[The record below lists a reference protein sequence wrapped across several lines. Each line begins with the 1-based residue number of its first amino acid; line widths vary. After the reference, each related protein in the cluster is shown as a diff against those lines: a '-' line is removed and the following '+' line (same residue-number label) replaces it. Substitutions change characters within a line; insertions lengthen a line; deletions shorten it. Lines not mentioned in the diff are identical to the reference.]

1 MQLPHRFVAVD
12 FKILS
17 LMLANILLQA
27 AGAMKERH
35 KLLEEPTLCNLV
47 ALVDSNGQP
56 ATLTLIESAQGTKHL
71 LVTQVLTLLCN
82 KVFSRCTLHRE
93 VQRVHG
99 KRDAFKAVGTLLRS
113 KLVTLGAASHRGPVC
128 LLATL
133 ASVMKAL
140 KSRHMPPLMLDKL
153 AALHRG
159 TGCVLEEASS
169 RLVAQN
175 VVGST
180 QPTSLVFAQHL
191 PYSIDTAHSPTLKSR
206 QKYSLTVIKP
216 SLAHGSVLTLQ
227 LEDLR
232 RHSKT
237 AIVIGRDLGPVKSQ
251 TFKDIHEQIMLYLG
265 FIHLHFAVA
274 HPNLTHYA
282 RADWLAAYCGARGA
296 RGDRGVSICKVAATA
311 KRVVLYYRLR
321 CPDEASRLTDLL
333 RWLGELSSQI
343 RSAWP
348 SPKRNVIDMTA
359 AGTWAS
365 AAVIVGV
372 LVEHKSQI
380 EQTLGQIES
389 LTYDQARRLHDIAL
403 ACCMFGW
410 LPPPRSNTIRTLCS
424 TRHRGPC
431 PDPDCTSDS
440 CWGNRLYVGE
450 GNRLIMDVPH
460 HKSDKVWGMLHFVLP
475 ADLSALLIMYMN
487 KGYPVLRRD
496 LEVEHPYAFMTKT
509 GLAFESATFS
519 NYFKQFIVSVGGPA
533 IAPHSLRHIFVIDQM
548 DNTHLGGFAYCMGHD
563 LAQWDRSYDLLS
575 LQRRGQQS
583 IDAMQAWRTGL
594 LTRAGAVVPAPS
606 TPPVLLDVPS
616 SPSDVEAPSSPFQA
630 SWQSSSSTGVSS
642 HSSVER
648 SSRDESSESDDEE
661 VGSDIEVD
669 V

>member
-1 MQLPHRFVAVD
+1 MQLPPRFLAVD

-27 AGAMKERH
+27 VSGMKGRH
-35 KLLEEPTLCNLV
+35 KLLDEPTLCNLV
-47 ALVDSNGQP
+47 TLVDSNGQP
-56 ATLTLIESAQGTKHL
+56 ARLTVIESAQGTKHL
-71 LVTQVLTLLCN
+71 LVAQVLTLLAN
-82 KVFSRCTLHRE
+82 NIFSMSTLHRDL
-93 VQRVHG
+93 QRVHG

-113 KLVTLGAASHRGPVC
+113 KLVALGAVSKRGPQY

-133 ASVMKAL
+133 GTVIKAL
-140 KSRHMPPLMLDKL
+140 KGKQMPPLMLSEL

-159 TGCVLEEASS
+159 TGCVLEEATAV
-169 RLVAQN
+169 LVAQN

-180 QPTSLVFAQHL
+180 QPTSLHFADHL
-191 PYSIDTAHSPTLKSR
+191 PFSVDTANAPILKAR
-206 QKYSLTVIKP
+206 QKYGLAVIKP
-216 SLAHGSVLTLQ
+216 SLARDSVLTLQ

-237 AIVIGRDLGPVKSQ
+237 ALVIGRELGPVKKH
-251 TFKDIHEQIMLYLG
+251 TFEQIQEQVMLYLG

-274 HPNLTHYA
+274 HPNLMHYA

-296 RGDRGVSICKVAATA
+296 RGDRGISICKVTSTA
-311 KRVVLYYRLR
+311 KRVVLYYRIK

-343 RSAWP
+343 RKAWP

-365 AAVIVGV
+365 AAAIVRV
-372 LVEHKSQI
+372 LVEHKTQI
-380 EQTLGQIES
+380 EQEMGQTES
-389 LTYDQARRLHDIAL
+389 LTYDEARRLHDIAL

-410 LPPPRSNTIRTLCS
+410 LPPPRASTLRTLCS
-424 TRHRGPC
+424 TRHRGSC

-440 CWGNRLYVGE
+440 CWGNRIYVGE
-450 GNRLIMDVPH
+450 GDRLVMDVPH
-460 HKSDKVWGMLHFVLP
+460 HKSEKTWGTLHFVLP

-487 KGYPVLRRD
+487 KGYDVLRRD
-496 LEVEHPYAFMTKT
+496 LEPEHPYAFMTLT
-509 GLAFESATFS
+509 GLAFETDNFS
-519 NYFKQFIVSVGGPA
+519 NYFKRIMASVGGPA
-533 IAPHSLRHIFVIDQM
+533 IAPHSLRHIFVIDHM
-548 DNTHLGGFAYCMGHD
+548 DNAQHRGFAYCMGHD

-594 LTRAGAVVPAPS
+594 LTRVGAVVPAPS
-606 TPPVLLDVPS
+606 TPPVLLDAPS
-616 SPSDVEAPSSPFQA
+616 SPSEAPNSPSQA

-642 HSSVER
+642 HSSLER
-648 SSRDESSESDDEE
+648 SSSDESSESDDD

>member
-1 MQLPHRFVAVD
+1 MP
-12 FKILS
+12 
-17 LMLANILLQA
+17 ANILLQA
-27 AGAMKERH
+27 GGAKKERH
-35 KLLEEPTLCNLV
+35 KLLDEPTLCNLV

-56 ATLTLIESAQGTKHL
+56 ANLTLIESAQGTRHL
-71 LVTQVLTLLCN
+71 LVTQVLTTLCN
-82 KVFSRCTLHRE
+82 RVFARDTLQRE
-93 VQRVHG
+93 IKRVHTRG
-99 KRDAFKAVGTLLRS
+99 DPFKCVGTMLKA
-113 KLVTLGAASHRGPVC
+113 KLVSLGAVNPRGPTC

-133 ASVMKAL
+133 ASVIKAL
-140 KSRHMPPLMLDKL
+140 KARQMPALMLEKL
-153 AALHRG
+153 ADLHRG
-159 TGCVLEEASS
+159 TGCVLEEATS
-169 RLVAQN
+169 RLADQN

-180 QPTSLVFAQHL
+180 QPTSLVFAEQM
-191 PYSIDTAHSPTLKSR
+191 PYSIDLAAAPALKPR
-206 QKYSLTVIKP
+206 QRYSLTVIKP
-216 SLAHGSVLTLQ
+216 SLAHSSVLTLQ

-237 AIVIGRDLGPVKSQ
+237 AIVIGRELGPVKSQ
-251 TFKDIHEQIMLYLG
+251 TYKDIHEQIMLYLG

-296 RGDRGVSICKVAATA
+296 RGDRGVSICKVTSTA
-311 KRVVLYYRLR
+311 KRVALYYRIR
-321 CPDEASRLTDLL
+321 CPDEASRLTDLH

-343 RSAWP
+343 RIAWP
-348 SPKRNVIDMTA
+348 SPKRNITDMTA

-365 AAVIVGV
+365 AAVVVGV
-372 LVEHKSQI
+372 LVEHKTQI
-380 EQTLGQIES
+380 EQALGQVES

-410 LPPPRSNTIRTLCS
+410 LPPPRSSTIRTLCS
-424 TRHRGPC
+424 TGHRGPC
-431 PDPDCTSDS
+431 PEPDCSSES
-440 CWGNRLYVGE
+440 CWGNRLYMGE
-450 GNRLIMDVPH
+450 GSRLIMDVPH
-460 HKSDKVWGMLHFVLP
+460 HKSEKTWGMLHLVLP
-475 ADLSALLIMYMN
+475 ADLSALLILYLN
-487 KGYPVLRRD
+487 KGYHVLRRD

-509 GLAFESATFS
+509 GLAFETDTFS
-519 NYFKQFIVSVGGPA
+519 NYFKQFMISVGGPA
-533 IAPHSLRHIFVIDQM
+533 IAPHSLRHIFVLDQM
-548 DNTHLGGFAYCMGHD
+548 DNAHMGGFAYCMGHD

-630 SWQSSSSTGVSS
+630 SWQSGSSTSVSS
-642 HSSVER
+642 HSSLER
-648 SSRDESSESDDEE
+648 SSRDESSESDDDE